1 METRPGRNGGRLKLS
16 RKGDPSPNPAGRPK
30 GSPSAK
36 TIIRRWLE
44 AEEKSDNPLNG
55 CNELLTQLDL
65 ITLAQLCKA
74 KKGDTSAF
82 NALLDRLE
90 GKPRQ
95 ITEEVGGNQVINV
108 NIVEE
113 SG

>member
-16 RKGDPSPNPAGRPK
+16 RKGDPSPNPAGKPK
-30 GSPSAK
+30 GSLSAK

-44 AEEKSDNPLNG
+44 AEEKAQNPLNG
-55 CNELLTQLDL
+55 SAELLSQMDL
-65 ITLAQLCKA
+65 IKLAQLCKA
-74 KKGDTSAF
+74 KKGDTGAF

-95 ITEEVGGNQVINV
+95 ITEEVGANQVINV
-108 NIVEE
+108 KILEE
-113 SG
+113 P